1 MEGVEFLDIIFLY
14 DYTFIQIIL
23 TCFGVIG
30 TIITGLAM
38 IFTPKSSKISCLIF
52 FSFLILT
59 IFEFSLPKYKVV
71 GEQYLVKI
79 SSSVSLNEFYE
90 HYHVIEKGQYS
101 NIYLI
106 EEWK

>member
-1 MEGVEFLDIIFLY
+1 MEGVEFLDIVFLY
-14 DYTFIQIIL
+14 DYTFAQIMA

-30 TIITGLAM
+30 TIITGLA
-38 IFTPKSSKISCLIF
+38 IVSAPKTSKISYIIF
-52 FSFLILT
+52 FSFIILT

-90 HYHVIEKGQYS
+90 HYHVIEKGQYP
-101 NIYLI
+101 NIYLV